1 MINRNT
7 KTLEERVQD
16 LEAEWDIRNLVATYL
31 LKADTR
37 DVEGYAETFA
47 EDGVLDIAGLH
58 FDKVGMEVAAIH
70 EGREAIGKAYS
81 QYIAPV
87 PCFMWHLGH
96 SPHIEVHGG
105 SAVGRWGWTALVHI
119 PLFGPMQAGGVYH
132 DEYVST
138 DEGWKIKKRVI
149 TSWYSMEYGKW
160 NEDMF
165 FGPTQ

>member
-1 MINRNT
+1 MTNRNA

-58 FDKVGMEVAAIH
+58 FDKVGMEVEAIH

-105 SAVGRWGWTALVHI
+105 SAVGRWGWTALVNI
-119 PLFGPMQAGGVYH
+119 PLFGPMQAGWCLPRRVREHRRRLENQKARNHLVVQHGI
-132 DEYVST
+132 
-138 DEGWKIKKRVI
+138 WK
-149 TSWYSMEYGKW
+149 ME
-160 NEDMF
+160 
-165 FGPTQ
+165 